1 MLPLPTDSTARTIAF
16 PPPEFITVVTGYPRS
31 GTSLMMQMLA
41 AGGMPVLVDGVKKP
55 NEHNPRGYYEFERA
69 LKLGGEGET
78 TDWVADA
85 PGKAVKIIAYQLKHL
100 PATHHYWAIFMRR
113 RIQEVLASSR
123 KMGML
128 KENSNLSERE
138 QILAFKTEYV
148 IYEVQLQRQANF
160 ATLFVNYN
168 DLLTDPHPPLM
179 RVRDFLGV
187 PLDLDA
193 MTAAIDPALYRNR
206 NG

>member
-1 MLPLPTDSTARTIAF
+1 MIPLPTDPTTRTVAF
-16 PPPEFITVVTGYPRS
+16 PLPEFITVVTGYPRS
-31 GTSLMMQMLA
+31 GTSLMMQCPA
-41 AGGMPVLVDGVKKP
+41 AGGMPVLVDEYKKP
-55 NEHNPRGYYEFERA
+55 DEHNPRGYCEFERA

-85 PGKAVKIIAYQLKHL
+85 LGKAVKIIAYQLEYL
-100 PATHHYWAIFMRR
+100 PATYHYRAIFMRR
-113 RIQEVLASSR
+113 RIREVLASSR

-128 KENSNLSERE
+128 KENTNLSERE

-148 IYEVQLQRQANF
+148 VYEVQLQRQTNF
-160 ATLFVNYN
+160 AVLFVNYN
-168 DLLTDPHPPLM
+168 DLLTDPLLPLG

-193 MTAAIDPALYRNR
+193 MTAVIDPALYRNR
-206 NG
+206 SG